1 MIRQKIRL
9 YRYITK
15 YLLPQLFRCMY
26 NRIRNCT
33 HHPIGSVV
41 HQKMEPNGHG
51 TVSKKDDKL
60 YINVQNTSK
69 LGITT
74 TDRINNNTVFAA
86 EYGRDK
92 INEIIKKLNPTYQ
105 KELSQYNKGDGNL
118 VAARFSLNMPETN
131 FMHRMRNL
139 LNTVQ
144 RVNPIQLL
152 KKAIG
157 LEK

>member
-1 MIRQKIRL
+1 M
-9 YRYITK
+9 
-15 YLLPQLFRCMY
+15 
-26 NRIRNCT
+26 
-33 HHPIGSVV
+33 
-41 HQKMEPNGHG
+41 
-51 TVSKKDDKL
+51 
-60 YINVQNTSK
+60 QNTSK